1 MLRSSALKS
10 ALGETLSAGTVFAF
24 VFSSPS
30 GALVA
35 YAGLDII
42 ENATVKMAAI
52 VAACNEHPDK
62 DVMVDYQMWHLYVSS
77 GVDGLHLG
85 MAAEPDTPPGL
96 LRLKLKTLQTYLR
109 EQLLHSSFVL
119 PESSSILSSAK

>member
-1 MLRSSALKS
+1 MKS

-42 ENATVKMAAI
+42 ENATVKM
-52 VAACNEHPDK
+52 VHPD
-62 DVMVDYQMWHLYVSS
+62 YSPFSLLS
-77 GVDGLHLG
+77 GRHCRRLQRTSGQGRHGRL
-85 MAAEPDTPPGL
+85 PGAS
-96 LRLKLKTLQTYLR
+96 RLN
-109 EQLLHSSFVL
+109 
-119 PESSSILSSAK
+119 